1 MKRILFYG
9 LALSAMLI
17 LGTSCKP
24 KQSAYKQVYEAAK
37 EREMQEAASQ
47 PSTQR
52 VIKEPAAPLSPLE
65 VSVRKE
71 KVEPVYA
78 SDASNLRK
86 YSVVIASLSVKINAE
101 SLKDRMTAEGYQ
113 VILAQ
118 NEQGMYRV
126 IVASYDDKAVAAA
139 KRDEIYQKYAA
150 KGDTDYLRRTYGVP
164 FNDLWLLERQY

>member
-1 MKRILFYG
+1 MRKLFHLG
-9 LALSAMLI
+9 LALMAVLVLS
-17 LGTSCKP
+17 TSCKP

-37 EREMQEAASQ
+37 EREMQDAASQ
-47 PSTQR
+47 PTT
-52 VIKEPAAPLSPLE
+52 VVKEGAPLPPVE

-78 SDASNLRK
+78 TDAAGLKK
-86 YSVVIASLSVKINAE
+86 YSVVIASLSVKLNAE
-101 SLKDRMTAEGYQ
+101 SLKTRMENEGYP

-118 NEQGMYRV
+118 NDMGMYRV
-126 IVASYDDKAVAAA
+126 IVASYDDKESAVA

-164 FNDLWLLERQY
+164 FNDLWILEREF

>member
-1 MKRILFYG
+1 MKKIYFV
-9 LALSAMLI
+9 LAIAAMV

-37 EREMQEAASQ
+37 EREMQQTASQ
-47 PSTQR
+47 PTT
-52 VIKEPAAPLSPLE
+52 VVKEASPLPPVE

-78 SDASNLRK
+78 TDAAGLKK
-86 YSVVIASLSVKINAE
+86 YSVVIASLSVKLNAE
-101 SLKDRMTAEGYQ
+101 SLKTRMQNEGYP

-126 IVASYDDKAVAAA
+126 IVASYDDRESAAA
-139 KRDEIYQKYAA
+139 KREEIYNRYSAQ
-150 KGDTDYLRRTYGVP
+150 GDTDYLRKTYGVP
-164 FNDLWLLERQY
+164 FNDLWILDRQY